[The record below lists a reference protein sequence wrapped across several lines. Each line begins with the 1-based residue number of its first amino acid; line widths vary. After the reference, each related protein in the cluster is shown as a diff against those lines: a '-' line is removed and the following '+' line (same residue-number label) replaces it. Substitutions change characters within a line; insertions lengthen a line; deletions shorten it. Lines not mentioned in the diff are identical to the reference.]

1 MARPKA
7 DVDANEVFKLAKLGC
22 KTEEIADWFGV
33 STDTIQRR
41 FAAELSKGRA
51 DVKLS
56 LRRWQLQHAEN
67 GNASLL
73 IWLGKQMLG
82 QRDNDLVND
91 ESIKEIEVKI
101 SKHVKTDS

>member
-7 DVDANEVFKLAKLGC
+7 DVDGEQVFKLAKLGC

-41 FAAELSKGRA
+41 FAAELAKGRA

-56 LRRWQLQHAEN
+56 VRRWQLQYAEA
-67 GNASLL
+67 GNAALL

-82 QRDNDLVND
+82 QKDPESLVD
-91 ESIKEIEVKI
+91 ESVKEIEVKI
-101 SKHVKTDS
+101 TKHGK